1 MYEENQSVEVFIG
14 EYPEEYQALIR
25 EILSVTEKEFETF
38 IISLIM

>member
-1 MYEENQSVEVFIG
+1 MEEKNQNIEALVR

-25 EILSVTEKEFETF
+25 ESLSATEQEFETF